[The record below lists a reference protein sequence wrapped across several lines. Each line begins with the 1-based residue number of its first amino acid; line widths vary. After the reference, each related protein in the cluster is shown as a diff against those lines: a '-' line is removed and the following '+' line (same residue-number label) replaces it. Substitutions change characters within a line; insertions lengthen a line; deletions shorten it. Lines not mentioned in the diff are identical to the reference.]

1 MPNETISC
9 PHCGFT
15 REVPQDRVP
24 AGVVNVRCP
33 KCGESF
39 AWEGSAP
46 AFREMHE
53 PGIEP
58 GAPRPEEPPQPEAVE
73 GETAG
78 EAEGAQP
85 QQPAGAPFAGLPP
98 VGSLL
103 GRAWEIYQR
112 RFGTLVLLLLF
123 AIFSLLLSVLLFTGI
138 GALLS
143 NLAPDMRRPLIAAG
157 VVTGLMA
164 GLAVMF
170 WGIGA
175 FICAVTDESLGMRE
189 AMEKGWQ
196 LFGPFLWLFSLTGFI
211 AGGGFLLLVIPGIIF
226 SVWFVFAKFIL
237 VAEGERG
244 MDAVLKSKEYVR
256 GRWGEVFGRLF
267 VIWICE
273 TAVSSIPYV
282 GVICAL
288 FFAPYAMIARY
299 LLYKDVKAVRGPVP
313 STYPTSEKA
322 LWIGIGAI
330 GYIALPIVA
339 FFLLGAFLASMFV
352 MMKGMM
358 FGMGH

>member
-1 MPNETISC
+1 MPNVTISC

-24 AGVVNVRCP
+24 AGVANVRCP

-39 AWEGSAP
+39 AWDGGAP
-46 AFREMHE
+46 LFQDMQE
-53 PGIEP
+53 PASEP
-58 GAPRPEEPPQPEAVE
+58 GAPRPEEPQPEKAAAE
-73 GETAG
+73 AAG
-78 EAEGAQP
+78 EGEGAQA
-85 QQPAGAPFAGLPP
+85 QGPAGTPFAGLPP

-112 RFGTLVLLLLF
+112 RFGTLILLLLF
-123 AIFSLLLSVLLFTGI
+123 AIFSLLLSVLLFAGI

-143 NLAPDMRRPLIAAG
+143 GLAPDMRRPLIAAG

-189 AMEKGWQ
+189 ALENGWQ

-267 VIWICE
+267 VIWFFE

-330 GYIALPIVA
+330 GYIALPIIA
-339 FFLLGAFLASMFV
+339 ILLVGAFLTSMFV

>member
-1 MPNETISC
+1 MPNVTISC

-24 AGVVNVRCP
+24 AGVSNVRCP

-39 AWEGSAP
+39 EWEGSETAY
-46 AFREMHE
+46 
-53 PGIEP
+53 IEP
-58 GAPRPEEPPQPEAVE
+58 PGSVGEPAAPQPEEQPQWEETE

-78 EAEGAQP
+78 QTAGPQP
-85 QQPAGAPFAGLPP
+85 QVSAGAPFAGLPP

-112 RFGTLVLLLLF
+112 RFGTLVLLILF
-123 AIFSLLLSVLLFTGI
+123 AVFSLLLSILLFAGI

-143 NLAPDMRRPLIAAG
+143 GLAPDMHRPLIAAG

-175 FICAVTDESLGMRE
+175 FVCAVTDESLTTRE
-189 AMEKGWQ
+189 ALENGWQ

-211 AGGGFLLLVIPGIIF
+211 AGGGFLLLIIPGIIF

-244 MDAVLKSKEYVR
+244 MNAILKSKEYVR

-267 VIWICE
+267 VIWFFE
-273 TAVSSIPYV
+273 TAISSIPYV
-282 GVICAL
+282 GIICAI
-288 FFAPYAMIARY
+288 FYAPYAMIARY
-299 LLYKDVKAVRGPVP
+299 LLYTDLKALRGPVP
-313 STYPTSEKA
+313 STYPNSEKA

-330 GYIALPIVA
+330 GYIALPIIAVL
-339 FFLLGAFLASMFV
+339 LLGAFLGSMFI
-352 MMKGMM
+352 MLKGMM
-358 FGMGH
+358 FGMGG